1 MKLNKTI
8 ILCSTLIMTAGVLP
22 TKALAST
29 GTDSST
35 TFSSQVNTVNSKQTI
50 ITDLNSLDP
59 YIRVQDNQFK
69 LVLPEN
75 VVVSSE
81 IKQEAQEQLDK
92 QNSIVLQNHAT
103 IDPETKTAT
112 ITVNNETGSNTSKF
126 NILAKSK
133 YHQGINK
140 VSVHWNY
147 ARVWIKRS
155 TLKVAINSGVNIA
168 NIWIPSK
175 VVKTALAGLGIGSLA
190 IPGGIV
196 FDVNYF
202 GSIVSNASSVR
213 WQ

>member
-8 ILCSTLIMTAGVLP
+8 ILCSTLIMTAGILP

-35 TFSSQVNTVNSKQTI
+35 TFSSQVNTVNSKQKI

-59 YIRVQDNQFK
+59 YIKVQDNQFK

-81 IKQEAQEQLDK
+81 IKQEAQEQIDK
-92 QNSIVLQNHAT
+92 QNSIILQNHAT

-112 ITVNNETGSNTSKF
+112 ITVNNEAGSNTSRF

-133 YHQGINK
+133 YHEGVNK

-147 ARVWIKRS
+147 ARIWIKKS
-155 TLKVAINSGVNIA
+155 TLKMAVTAGVSIA
-168 NIWIPSK
+168 GIWVPSK
-175 VVKTALAGLGIGSLA
+175 VVKTALAALGIGA
-190 IPGGIV
+190 QTIRGGIV

>member
-8 ILCSTLIMTAGVLP
+8 ILCSTLIMTAGILP

-35 TFSSQVNTVNSKQTI
+35 TFSSQVNTVNSKQKI
-50 ITDLNSLDP
+50 ITDLSSLDP
-59 YIRVQDNQFK
+59 YIKVQDNQFK

-81 IKQEAQEQLDK
+81 IKQEAQEQIDK
-92 QNSIVLQNHAT
+92 QNSIILQNHAT

-112 ITVNNETGSNTSKF
+112 ITVNNEAGSNTSGF

-133 YHQGINK
+133 YHEGVNK

-147 ARVWIKRS
+147 ARIWIKKS
-155 TLKVAINSGVNIA
+155 TLKMAVTAGTSIA
-168 NIWIPSK
+168 GIWVPSK
-175 VVKTALAGLGIGSLA
+175 VVKTALAALGIGA
-190 IPGGIV
+190 QTIRGGIV
-196 FDVNYF
+196 FNVNYF